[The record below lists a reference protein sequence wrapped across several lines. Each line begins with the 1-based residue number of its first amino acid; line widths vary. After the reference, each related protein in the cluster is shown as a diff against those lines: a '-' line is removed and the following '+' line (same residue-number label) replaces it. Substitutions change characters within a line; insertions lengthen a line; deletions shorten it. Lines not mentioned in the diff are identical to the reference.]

1 MVNSSPKTPM
11 EPIKRYPTNPY
22 AKSPP
27 PNSQPR
33 TPTKS
38 IYTASPGPYA
48 PGFNPPTVQPHT
60 PPTNPYRRASSSSKR
75 SSKNHSP
82 GKNVCSSAV
91 ARKEMTLPAVER
103 EEDMIFLDGGGRDY
117 HAEYWADT
125 ELRKIMA
132 EKERY
137 DDEVDAEQSLMY
149 TMNGYDERHDEDAGE
164 KSLKY
169 TMNGYDEWASPNSDE
184 FSLPLFDQI
193 SEPSLSG
200 DMSTPVQKKQTTSLK
215 VNVKS
220 TTVERGQTTIP
231 QARSFYVRKPPPVID
246 LSKSESFDREMAEI
260 DIEKVEAATN
270 LTIFTKRVEIESRGM
285 PHVHQQDTVNLG
297 DSSSRDENSDDSE
310 DSSSYASTTSK
321 DSYDR
326 DDSFIVDS
334 DESLSYGE
342 ESEEDEDD

>member
-103 EEDMIFLDGGGRDY
+103 EEDMIFLDGGGGI
-117 HAEYWADT
+117 
-125 ELRKIMA
+125 IM
-132 EKERY
+132 
-137 DDEVDAEQSLMY
+137 QSI
-149 TMNGYDERHDEDAGE
+149 GQI
-164 KSLKY
+164 
-169 TMNGYDEWASPNSDE
+169 PNSVR
-184 FSLPLFDQI
+184 SWLKKR
-193 SEPSLSG
+193 
-200 DMSTPVQKKQTTSLK
+200 DMMMK
-215 VNVKS
+215 
-220 TTVERGQTTIP
+220 
-231 QARSFYVRKPPPVID
+231 
-246 LSKSESFDREMAEI
+246 
-260 DIEKVEAATN
+260 
-270 LTIFTKRVEIESRGM
+270 LTLNN
-285 PHVHQQDTVNLG
+285 H
-297 DSSSRDENSDDSE
+297 
-310 DSSSYASTTSK
+310 
-321 DSYDR
+321 
-326 DDSFIVDS
+326 
-334 DESLSYGE
+334 
-342 ESEEDEDD
+342 